1 MKNEPPFFCDLNISM
16 NKIFSNGCSFLT
28 PRPKDGVDSFVSDI
42 IAKNFRYDLVNLAMG
57 GRGNDRISFS
67 TKVWFEQNDYSNTF
81 AIIGW
86 SSMHRNDYVTNDGWK
101 KDRIP
106 QTDLT
111 WRTWKTLDNV
121 SFIRQKSGWDIENNA
136 IMNFLDNVFDL
147 QNYFERKKIPYV
159 MYNALPNS
167 FETDIQDFKVIKN
180 CLNMERFFN
189 PTMSHYEYVVDKKL
203 IVSPQDPHPS
213 LEGHQQWAMMLLEFI
228 VKNQLFKIK

>member
-1 MKNEPPFFCDLNISM
+1 MKNESPFFCDLNISM

-67 TKVWFEQNDYSNTF
+67 TKVWFEQNNHSETF

-121 SFIRQKSGWDIENNA
+121 SFIRQKLS
-136 IMNFLDNVFDL
+136 
-147 QNYFERKKIPYV
+147 
-159 MYNALPNS
+159 
-167 FETDIQDFKVIKN
+167 
-180 CLNMERFFN
+180 
-189 PTMSHYEYVVDKKL
+189 L
-203 IVSPQDPHPS
+203 IH
-213 LEGHQQWAMMLLEFI
+213 I
-228 VKNQLFKIK
+228 